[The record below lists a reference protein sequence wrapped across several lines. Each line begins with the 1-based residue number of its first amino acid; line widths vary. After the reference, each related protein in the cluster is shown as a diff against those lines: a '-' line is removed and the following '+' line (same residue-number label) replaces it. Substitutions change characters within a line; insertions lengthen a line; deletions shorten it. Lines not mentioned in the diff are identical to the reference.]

1 MPDAAIADL
10 SFAVQSAKGA
20 AAASPTYKVR
30 LAGGGIGPD
39 RGVDLLSTVDA
50 HGFPT
55 RVDAVARSV
64 YGEFELW
71 ARPEAIGPLL
81 YGALGAK
88 SVGGAGTFTHSFV
101 SAATRPWF
109 TFWRMVGNGTVIEQF
124 VDCRISKLRIES
136 RSGQPVKLAVTV
148 VGREARRRTANPAT
162 SILTTD
168 PFMHWHGKGTLQVDS
183 TVIASIREIDVEID
197 NGDTARPGGLGEG
210 FDVVGGGNR
219 RAIMRT
225 VQKVTSAARYDL
237 FHYGS
242 TTPADNALAAQDPS
256 TGSADFRWVLSA
268 SRELRIEIPAAT
280 PASFEGYEA
289 ATEHGPM
296 VETRTYLARFGG
308 SISTVRATLINAVA
322 SY

>member
-10 SFAVQSAKGA
+10 SFAIQTAKGA

-30 LAGGGIGPD
+30 LAGGGLGPA
-39 RGVDLLSTVDA
+39 RGVDLLSTTDD

-55 RVDAVARSV
+55 RVDAVGRYV
-64 YGEFELW
+64 YGEFEIY

-88 SVGGAGTFTHSFV
+88 SVSGAGTFTHTFV
-101 SAATRPWF
+101 SAAARPWF

-124 VDCRISKLRIES
+124 IDCRISKLRIES
-136 RSGQPVKLAVTV
+136 RAGQPVKLGVTV
-148 VGREARRRTANPAT
+148 LGREARRRSTNPST
-162 SILTTD
+162 TILTTD
-168 PFMHWHGKGTLQVDS
+168 PFMHWHGKGTLQVDA
-183 TVIASIREIDVEID
+183 TVIAAIREIDVEID
-197 NGDTARPGGLGEG
+197 NNDSARPGGLGEG
-210 FDVVGGGNR
+210 FDVVGGGGR
-219 RAIMRT
+219 RAVMRT

-242 TTPADNALAAQDPS
+242 TTPADNTLAAQDPA

-289 ATEHGPM
+289 DPEHGPM
-296 VETRTYLARFGG
+296 IETRTYLARFGG
-308 SISTVRATLINAVA
+308 SISAVRATLKNAVA